1 MQCLQ
6 CQHENPDGSRF
17 CNACGA
23 KLDMTCP
30 ACTHVNPP
38 GSRFCNNCG
47 HNLAAAPSSTQLETR
62 PVPEAERSPIE
73 PSIPEAE
80 RRQLTV
86 MFCDLVGSTN
96 LSGQLDPEELRAVI
110 RAYQAA
116 STEVIQRFEGHVAQH
131 LGDGLLMYF
140 GYPAAHEDDAQRAVR
155 TGLGII
161 NAMSA
166 LNQRLAPAHGIQL
179 AVRIGIHTGL
189 VVIGD
194 IGTGSRQEQ
203 LALGETPNVAAR
215 MQGLAEPDTVV
226 ISDAT
231 YRLVEGYFA
240 CETLGERAL
249 KGVADP
255 VNIYRVLHESGV
267 QGRLDIART
276 RGLTPFVGR
285 EQEAGLLLERW
296 GQMKSGQG
304 QVVLLSGEAGIGKSR
319 LIQVLREQIAKEPH
333 TWLECRN
340 SPYYTN
346 TALYP
351 VIDWLQRTL
360 KIQATDRLEERLQR
374 LEMALG
380 QYRLPLDES
389 ASLLAALLSIPVPED
404 RYAPLNVTPQRQ
416 RQKTFEVLLAILLE
430 LAERQPLLFILE
442 DLHWTDP
449 TTLEFI
455 GLLIDQVPTSSIL
468 LFLTTRPEFSV
479 PWGSRSYLAHITLNR
494 LSPNQIGQMAVQ
506 ALGGK
511 ALPVELVERLVQ
523 QTDGV
528 PLFVEELL
536 KAVLESGALKETNGR
551 YELLS
556 PLTSLAIPA
565 TLQDSLMARLD
576 RLVTAKAVA
585 QYAAVIGRQFSYE
598 LLQAVSGLDD
608 TTLQRELERLVGAE
622 LVYQRGLPPQATYV
636 FKHALVQ
643 DAAYASLLK
652 RTRQQYH
659 QRIGQVLEARF
670 PQMVK
675 TRPELLAHHYTEA
688 GLHKQ
693 AVDYWQQA
701 GERAIARS
709 AYQEA
714 IAHLTAGVEAL
725 MTLPETTNRSQ
736 RELDLCLIL
745 GPALMT
751 LRGFGNA
758 EVEQVYHRAHELCQ
772 RLQLDESPQFL
783 QVLFGLCRVYI
794 QHAVHK
800 TQAIAEQA
808 LSLAQ
813 RLEDLPMVV
822 DAYYN
827 LGTVLIIRGAFTAS
841 LEHYRQGLALAERL
855 PANAS
860 IVAFGRTAYQ
870 YSLVFRSLTAQS
882 LWFLGYPEQARQA
895 IQETLPLAQE
905 EAHPFTLSFIFFAA
919 TFIAHYRRD
928 IASTVEH
935 ADTAAAF
942 LRQHGF
948 ILWLGWMTVMK
959 GWAWVAQG
967 WAEDG
972 REHIQQGMQTAFAT
986 DSVVYRPYFLALLA
1000 EAHGKLGQPE
1010 AALSFMDEA
1019 LALVEQTGEHHH
1031 LAEIHRL
1038 KGEILLSQS
1047 SDSPPEAE
1055 HCFHQGLDIARHQQA
1070 KSWELR
1076 AATSLARL
1084 WQSQGK
1090 RQDAYDLLAPVYG
1103 WFTEGFDTAD
1113 LQDAKILLEELQS

>member
-1 MQCLQ
+1 M
-6 CQHENPDGSRF
+6 
-17 CNACGA
+17 
-23 KLDMTCP
+23 
-30 ACTHVNPP
+30 
-38 GSRFCNNCG
+38 
-47 HNLAAAPSSTQLETR
+47 
-62 PVPEAERSPIE
+62 
-73 PSIPEAE
+73 PEAE

-86 MFCDLVGSTN
+86 MFCDVVGSTN

-140 GYPAAHEDDAQRAVR
+140 GYPAAHEDGAQRAVR

-161 NAMSA
+161 NAMPA

-179 AVRIGIHTGL
+179 AVRIGIHTGV

-267 QGRLDIART
+267 QGRMDIART
-276 RGLTPFVGR
+276 RGLTPLVGR

-319 LIQVLREQIAKEPH
+319 LIHVLREQIAQEPH

-340 SPYYTN
+340 SPYYTH
-346 TALYP
+346 TAWYP
-351 VIDWLQRTL
+351 VIDLLQRTL

-380 QYRLPLDES
+380 QYRFPLDES
-389 ASLLAALLSIPVPED
+389 ASLLAALLSIPIPED
-404 RYAPLNVTPQRQ
+404 RYAPLHVTPQRQ
-416 RQKTFEVLLAILLE
+416 RQKTFEVLLALLLE

-468 LFLTTRPEFSV
+468 LFLTARPEFSV

-511 ALPVELVERLVQ
+511 ALPVELIERLVQ

-551 YELLS
+551 YELLA

-576 RLVTAKAVA
+576 RLVTAKAIA

-598 LLQAVSGLDD
+598 LLQAVSELDD

-643 DAAYASLLK
+643 DVAYASLLK

-659 QRIGQVLEARF
+659 QRIGQVLETRF
-670 PQMVK
+670 PQMVE

-688 GLHKQ
+688 GLPKQ

-725 MTLPETTNRSQ
+725 RTLPETTNRSQ

-758 EVEQVYHRAHELCQ
+758 EVAQIYHRAHELCQ

-800 TQAIAEQA
+800 TQAIAERA

-813 RLEDLPMVV
+813 RLDDRPMVV

-827 LGTVLIIRGAFTAS
+827 LGTVLIVRGAFTAS

-855 PANAS
+855 PSDAS

-1038 KGEILLSQS
+1038 KGECLLSQS

-1055 HCFHQGLDIARHQQA
+1055 HCFQQALAIARHQHA

-1090 RQDAYDLLAPVYG
+1090 RQDAYDLLAPIYG